1 MVFVFLDCVFRAFL
15 VGVQEHLNILLY
27 IFNIR
32 LVISNIKLEIIN
44 EVRKLNKTRTLR
56 YALFISGIAL
66 CVTAAAL
73 MVHGSVFGDRTT
85 GIAAITGIVGIG
97 LISTS
102 NLTSGLK
109 NVNKPQSKTAEVK
122 DGGR

>member
-1 MVFVFLDCVFRAFL
+1 MLCL
-15 VGVQEHLNILLY
+15 
-27 IFNIR
+27 FNIR
-32 LVISNIKLEIIN
+32 LVISNIKLEINN
-44 EVRKLNKTRTLR
+44 EGQKLNKHKTLQ
-56 YALFISGIAL
+56 YPLFALGIAL
-66 CVTAAAL
+66 CLTGAVL
-73 MVHGSVFGDRTT
+73 MVHGNVFGDRTT

-109 NVNKPQSKTAEVK
+109 SLNKPPSKIEN

>member
-1 MVFVFLDCVFRAFL
+1 M
-15 VGVQEHLNILLY
+15 LY
-27 IFNIR
+27 ISN
-32 LVISNIKLEIIN
+32 LVLKIPNIKLEINN
-44 EVRKLNKTRTLR
+44 EGKKVNKTRTLR
-56 YALFISGIAL
+56 YALFIAGITL
-66 CVTAAAL
+66 CLTGAAL

-85 GIAAITGIVGIG
+85 GVATITGIVGIG

-109 NVNKPQSKTAEVK
+109 SVNKSQSKTANAN